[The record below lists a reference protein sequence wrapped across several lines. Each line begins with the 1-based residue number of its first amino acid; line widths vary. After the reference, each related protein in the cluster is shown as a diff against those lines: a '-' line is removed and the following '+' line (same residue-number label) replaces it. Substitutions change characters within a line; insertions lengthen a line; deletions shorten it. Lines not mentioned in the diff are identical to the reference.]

1 MHSIVRLSAVWAAA
15 FLSLTAAQS
24 YTSCDPTE
32 KTTCSEDE
40 GTTSSD
46 ISYDFTQSA
55 DLEKWTTT
63 AGTVTASESGAEFT
77 ISEEGDAP
85 TIETDYYIFF
95 GEVSITMQG
104 APGTGIVSSAILE
117 SDDLDEIDWV
127 SQKFP
132 HHTRCKVPRRTV
144 LTLRFTT
151 QEILGAY
158 SSKLQTDY
166 YGKGDSGSYDR
177 WTWVDA
183 TDPLSTFH
191 TYKWVW
197 TETEMTW
204 AIDGSVVR
212 TVTYD
217 EAVHDGESRYPQT
230 PMRVRLGIWAGG
242 SSSSSG
248 TVEWAGGETDYADGP
263 FTMYVKSVSIV
274 NYNPAEYYKYTDES
288 GSMDSIEIIGGT
300 GTSGDA
306 SSTGYYLSSTGSSSG
321 SHTAPASVAAASGT
335 LWRSHP
341 SLGTQTATPTLAV
354 GGVSFLSLIAILMVM
369 ILL

>member
-40 GTTSSD
+40 GSTSSD
-46 ISYDFTQSA
+46 LSYDFTQSS
-55 DLEKWTTT
+55 DLAKWTTT
-63 AGTVTASESGAEFT
+63 DGTVTASESGAEFT
-77 ISEEGDAP
+77 ISQEGDAP

-117 SDDLDEIDWV
+117 SDDLDEIDW
-127 SQKFP
+127 
-132 HHTRCKVPRRTV
+132 
-144 LTLRFTT
+144 
-151 QEILGAY
+151 EILGAY

-183 TDPLSTFH
+183 TDPLTTFH

-204 AIDGSVVR
+204 SIDGTVVR

-217 EAVHDGESRYPQT
+217 EAVNDGESRYPQT
-230 PMRVRLGIWAGG
+230 PMRVRIGIWAGG

-248 TVEWAGGETDYADGP
+248 TVEWAGGATDYSDGP

-306 SSTGYYLSSTGSSSG
+306 SSTGYFLSSTGSSSG

-341 SLGTQTATPTLAV
+341 SLGVPTTGTPTFAV
-354 GGVSFLSLIAILMVM
+354 GGVSFLSFVAILMVM